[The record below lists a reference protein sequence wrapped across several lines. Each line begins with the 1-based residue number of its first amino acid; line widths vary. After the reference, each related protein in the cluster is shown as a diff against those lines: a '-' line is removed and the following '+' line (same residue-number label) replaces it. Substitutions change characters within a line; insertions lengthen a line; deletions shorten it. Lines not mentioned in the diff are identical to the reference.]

1 MEGPPGC
8 QGVRSFDDGMP
19 GATCIDSQAYFCQF
33 FLRGCSIGRAIH
45 SMSAQ
50 PVSWRPRLSVRWA
63 ALVSLV
69 GYGAAWALGA
79 GGLRFLFGLLFL
91 VFAFVVALRWLGAW
105 RRQMLWRLR
114 NRLLITYLF
123 IAVIPILLIVGMVA
137 LTAYMLYGQ
146 LAGYLIASDLES
158 KARQLGA
165 LNLGLAAELAGHAP
179 PGSADLGDL
188 RTLLEREQASLRA
201 EFPDL
206 TLTISTRGRFLVV
219 PEGPVPTGC
228 SSAPAWV
235 GGNFSGIIS
244 LDDGLFLH
252 STADLPPW
260 SASRLCLTVP
270 VREALLARVGEGI
283 GPFTLILL
291 EEVGPDSPE
300 GRFVIGEHRYASRQR
315 VEAGSRDVPGP
326 RNLFD
331 PILNSFS
338 KFDVIHWKAEGPEGQ
353 QIPVFVSIT
362 TRPSLLNQRIFSP
375 LGDIAQ
381 VFLAVLFVSG
391 IVFLLLQVISLVTGV
406 QLTRRITRAIHDLY
420 SATQRVQGGDF
431 SVRVAVEKEDQLAAL
446 GASFNQMAASLERL
460 IKESREKQRLQDELE
475 IARQVQEQ
483 LFPRDAPLFNTLTLV
498 GTCRPAQVV
507 SGDYYD
513 FGLAEAGKLIFTI
526 GDISGKGISA
536 ALLMATIQSI
546 LRTQV
551 YASRLMGRME
561 DLGVAELVGRVNR
574 QLCATTTMEKYS
586 SLFVGFYDDN
596 TRRLTYTNA
605 GHLPPVVLRNGHVEK
620 LSAGGTV
627 VGMFPDAQF
636 EEASIDLQPGDWL
649 VAYTDGIT
657 EVENSYEEEFG
668 SARLL
673 DYLSRTA
680 DSTTPERL
688 IDGVLAEL
696 EEWAPNTEPSDDRT
710 LVVARA
716 H

>member
-1 MEGPPGC
+1 MATGSG
-8 QGVRSFDDGMP
+8 
-19 GATCIDSQAYFCQF
+19 GACIDRLAHFCQF
-33 FLRGCSIGRAIH
+33 FLCGSTMGRATH
-45 SMSAQ
+45 SMPAQ
-50 PVSWRPRLSVRWA
+50 PASWRPRLSVRWA

-79 GGLRFLFGLLFL
+79 GGLRFLFGLLFT
-91 VFAFVVALRWLGAW
+91 VFAFVLALRVLKAW

-165 LNLGLAAELAGHAP
+165 LNLGLAAELAGHTP
-179 PGSADLGDL
+179 PSSAELGDL
-188 RTLLEREQASLRA
+188 RALLQRERASVQD
-201 EFPDL
+201 EFPGI
-206 TLTISTRGRFLVV
+206 TLTITARGRDLVV
-219 PEGPVPTGC
+219 PDDTPPTGC
-228 SSAPAWV
+228 STAPAWV
-235 GGNFSGIIS
+235 GESFSGIIS

-252 STADLPPW
+252 SVAALPQWP
-260 SASRLCLTVP
+260 ASRLCLTVP
-270 VREALLARVGEGI
+270 VREELLARVGEGI

-291 EEVGPDSPE
+291 EEVGPNSAD
-300 GRFVIGEHRYASRQR
+300 GRFVIGQRHYASRQR
-315 VEAGSRDVPGP
+315 VEARSRPLPGP
-326 RNLFD
+326 RNLLD
-331 PILNSFS
+331 PLLNSFS
-338 KFDVIHWKAEGPEGQ
+338 KFDVIHWQAEGQEGQ

-391 IVFLLLQVISLVTGV
+391 VVFLVLQVISLVTGA

-420 SATQRVQGGDF
+420 SATQRVQAGDF
-431 SVRVAVEKEDQLAAL
+431 SVRVPVEKEDQLAAL

-460 IKESREKQRLQDELE
+460 VKESREKQRLQDELE

-483 LFPRDAPLFNTLTLV
+483 LFPREAPPFKTLTMV
-498 GTCRPAQVV
+498 GACRPAQVV

-513 FGLAEAGKLIFTI
+513 FGLADPGKLIFTI

-551 YASRLMGRME
+551 YACRLMGRME
-561 DLGVAELVGRVNR
+561 SLSVAELVARVNR
-574 QLCATTTMEKYS
+574 QLCATTSMDKYS
-586 SLFVGFYDDN
+586 SLFVGFYDDQ

-605 GHLPPVVLRNGHVEK
+605 GHLPPVVLRNGQVEK

-627 VGMFPDAQF
+627 VGMFRDAQF
-636 EEASIDLQPGDWL
+636 EEASVVLQPGDWL

-673 DYLSRTA
+673 DFLSRTA
-680 DSTTPERL
+680 DSATPERL
-688 IDGVLAEL
+688 IEDVLAEL
-696 EEWAPNTEPSDDRT
+696 EEWAPHTEPSDDRT

-716 H
+716 Q